1 MPNGQTPP
9 PSPPPGVPVPPAV
22 GPTVQRATPP
32 PASSPPAPYWAYP
45 PRRPSAFKRILLGF
59 GALVLFVSI
68 LMNFYLIAVL
78 AASLDGKFS
87 TTTIREGQEDQTV
100 AVYAVEGIID
110 RAAAQHFARFY
121 AEIKGDDVKAV
132 VLRVDSPGGGVTSS
146 DQIHHLVGKLR
157 KDGKKVVVSMGGVAA
172 SGGYYIS
179 AGADEIIAE
188 PTTITGSI
196 GAIMGWLV
204 IRGTLEKIGME
215 TVMIKSSNAR
225 GWKDEISSFKL
236 PDPRQREHLQEIL
249 DKIQEKFEDVVRTG
263 RGSRLKPREKTY
275 ALEVG
280 EGDEAR
286 QETVTETEPLN
297 GKIYLAEE
305 SKELGLIDGI
315 GYLTDATDRA
325 AALAGLTD
333 AKVVRYEIRRGLLAE
348 LVGAKSSP
356 GLELNVKSLDE
367 FQTPRIMLMWKAE

>member
-1 MPNGQTPP
+1 M
-9 PSPPPGVPVPPAV
+9 
-22 GPTVQRATPP
+22 
-32 PASSPPAPYWAYP
+32 
-45 PRRPSAFKRILLGF
+45 
-59 GALVLFVSI
+59 VLFVSI

-87 TTTIREGQEDQTV
+87 TTTIREGQEDQTI

-110 RAAAQHFARFY
+110 AEAAEHFARFY

-146 DQIHHLVGKLR
+146 DQIHHLIGKLR

-236 PDPRQREHLQEIL
+236 PDPRQRKHLQEIL
-249 DKIQEKFEDVVRTG
+249 DKIQVKFEDVVRTG
-263 RGSRLKPREKTY
+263 RGSRLKTREATY

-286 QETVTETEPLN
+286 EVTVTETEPLN

-315 GYLTDATDRA
+315 GYLTEATDRA

-348 LVGAKSSP
+348 LVGAKSSR
-356 GLELNVKSLDE
+356 GLELNIKSLDE
-367 FQTPRIMLMWKAE
+367 FQTPRIMLIWKAE